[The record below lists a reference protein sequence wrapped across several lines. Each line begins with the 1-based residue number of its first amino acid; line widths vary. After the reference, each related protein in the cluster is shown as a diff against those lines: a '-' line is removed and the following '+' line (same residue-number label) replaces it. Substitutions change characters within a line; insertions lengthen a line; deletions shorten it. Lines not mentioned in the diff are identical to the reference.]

1 MNINQVAKAL
11 VELRESSMSPLFYTG
26 DLREKLG
33 EEGLAEALR
42 LRWMLPDEH
51 SGLLQITNSPGVLGE
66 MRQLAETCVKEGVDQ
81 KPTPSWVHGP
91 DNVRMQAT
99 FGQMSGQPAVD
110 AWREQPARC
119 SCGQRGSA
127 HEGGAQ
133 GLTGTHSKWLG
144 CPKCGGK
151 NVGEP
156 LVYKPAFAET
166 CVKDGKDQCGGKADE
181 EGDDKKEK
189 KDKKPDFLAKLGLRK
204 EVPESYSDASRGFA
218 LGHHNRTHIV
228 EIMAPSQMRPL
239 YTSSAPS
246 APTGAPDEELGVG
259 DDVFCTENGQSY
271 SAKVA
276 SVDKDG
282 KMSLSF
288 GDKKPG
294 GNRTAYDRKDLK
306 LAKKLDTSRLAA

>member
-66 MRQLAETCVKEGVDQ
+66 MRTL
-81 KPTPSWVHGP
+81 
-91 DNVRMQAT
+91 
-99 FGQMSGQPAVD
+99 
-110 AWREQPARC
+110 
-119 SCGQRGSA
+119 
-127 HEGGAQ
+127 
-133 GLTGTHSKWLG
+133 
-144 CPKCGGK
+144 
-151 NVGEP
+151 
-156 LVYKPAFAET
+156 AET
-166 CVKDGKDQCGGKADE
+166 CVKDGKDQCDGKADE

-189 KDKKPDFLAKLGLRK
+189 KGKKPDFLAKLGLRK
-204 EVPESYSDASRGFA
+204 EVPESYSDASRGLA
-218 LGHHNRTHIV
+218 LGHHNRQHIV

>member
-1 MNINQVAKAL
+1 MNISEVAKTL
-11 VELRESSMSPLFYTG
+11 VELREGSLSPLFYTG

-66 MRQLAETCVKEGVDQ
+66 MRQLAETCVK
-81 KPTPSWVHGP
+81 
-91 DNVRMQAT
+91 
-99 FGQMSGQPAVD
+99 
-110 AWREQPARC
+110 
-119 SCGQRGSA
+119 
-127 HEGGAQ
+127 
-133 GLTGTHSKWLG
+133 
-144 CPKCGGK
+144 
-151 NVGEP
+151 
-156 LVYKPAFAET
+156 
-166 CVKDGKDQCGGKADE
+166 DGKDQCNAKPDE

-189 KDKKPDFLAKLGLRK
+189 KDKKPGFLAKLGLRK
-204 EVPESYSDASRGFA
+204 ELPESYADASRGLA
-218 LGHHNRTHIV
+218 LGHHNRQHIV
-228 EIMAPSQMRPL
+228 EITAPSQMRRPG
-239 YTSSAPS
+239 APPPPS
-246 APTGAPDEELGVG
+246 APTGAPDEKLDVG

-271 SAKVA
+271 PAKVA